1 MQGAGMRSLAQCLI
15 VVAVLSAA
23 FDGTQAQL
31 LANVKNFVNNIPTF
45 SSNNDP
51 SFAVQDG

>member
-1 MQGAGMRSLAQCLI
+1 MRSLAQCLT
-15 VVAVLSAA
+15 VAAILSAA
-23 FDGTQAQL
+23 VGGSQAQL

-51 SFAVQDG
+51 SFADQDG